1 MLHQKRKR
9 AAREERILQ
18 QEESPGVWQKFRY
31 EHQKAARNIGFA
43 LVVTF
48 VFVPILFV
56 LLYVR
61 ADNIYNEDI
70 PGADIGSGLID
81 MGENDYYP
89 DDFYNDLPVMFEPQD
104 PDINTGSG
112 ENGEQSNTGQLQ
124 DPPEPENQPAVITG
138 TAYLTFDDGPSRP
151 ITPGILDVLKE
162 EGITATFFSLPYS
175 GAEDIFKRI
184 LDEGHE
190 LGNHSSSH
198 DYDKL
203 YKGKTGAFRDD
214 VLRARRFIEEHF
226 GYSSNSLRFPG
237 GAMNQSRD
245 VRAPRVDVLRELGYR
260 HFDWDIDTDDWRRGR
275 TPEEIVETVLTN
287 TKGKE
292 HVIILMHDTY
302 ERTLEALPA
311 IIAGLRE
318 QGYIFDIVRNHP

>member
-9 AAREERILQ
+9 AAREERIRQ
-18 QEESPGVWQKFRY
+18 QEESPGAWQKMRY
-31 EHQKAARNIGFA
+31 KHQKATRNIGFA
-43 LVVTF
+43 LVVSF

-61 ADNIYNEDI
+61 ADNVYNEDI
-70 PGADIGSGLID
+70 PGTANGSGLTNP
-81 MGENDYYP
+81 GENGFYP
-89 DDFYNDLPVMFEPQD
+89 DDFYNDSPVMFEPQD
-104 PDINTGSG
+104 PDTNGNFGENEQPANSG
-112 ENGEQSNTGQLQ
+112 ELQNT
-124 DPPEPENQPAVITG
+124 PEPANQPAVITG
-138 TAYLTFDDGPSRP
+138 TAYLTFDDGPSRN
-151 ITPGILDVLKE
+151 ITPGILDILKA
-162 EGITATFFSLPYS
+162 EGIPATFFSLPYS
-175 GAEDIFKRI
+175 GADDIFKRI

-214 VLRARRFIEEHF
+214 VLKARRFIEEHF
-226 GYSSNSLRFPG
+226 GYSSCSFRFPG
-237 GAMNQSRD
+237 GAMNQTREI
-245 VRAPRVDVLRELGYR
+245 RNPRIDVLRELGYR

-275 TPEEIVETVLTN
+275 TPEDIVNTVMEN

-302 ERTLEALPA
+302 EKTLEALPA